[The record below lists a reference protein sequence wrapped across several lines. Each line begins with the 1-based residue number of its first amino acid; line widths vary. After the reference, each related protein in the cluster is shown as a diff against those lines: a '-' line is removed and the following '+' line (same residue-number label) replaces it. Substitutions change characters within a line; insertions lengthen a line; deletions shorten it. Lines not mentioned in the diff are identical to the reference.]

1 VARLVRVTRDNRAL
15 RLLGRDAGNLK
26 RLLVGLAL
34 VAWLLPS
41 GPVGAQAPEPVFG
54 DGPVPAE
61 PYTSWSLFLP
71 CNPEWLI
78 DKQAE
83 ALRKVFEAYRA
94 LARTTGPRHAAV
106 WFVKPVDGERG
117 SVAANPQNL
126 DVERSVLYCDR
137 FGLAAA
143 EGPHV
148 VVTIVHPDR
157 WRADAAGTPVAG
169 DPIVILSLAR
179 SAPDDITRLLTRLTD
194 QIRAERLS
202 QQALQSEQ
210 YWRGWVRVLETGC
223 HLLDTVKFTV
233 SAKFVS
239 VEKTGICR

>member
-1 VARLVRVTRDNRAL
+1 MR
-15 RLLGRDAGNLK
+15 

-34 VAWLLPS
+34 VACLLP
-41 GPVGAQAPEPVFG
+41 PVPAAAQAPEPVFG
-54 DGPVPAE
+54 DGPIPAE

-71 CNPEWLI
+71 CNPEWLV
-78 DKQAE
+78 DKRAD
-83 ALRKVFEAYRA
+83 ALRQVFEAYRA

-106 WFVKPVDGERG
+106 WFVKPVEGRRG
-117 SVAANPQNL
+117 NAAANPQRL
-126 DVERSVLYCDR
+126 DVERSVLYCNQ

-148 VVTIVHPDR
+148 VVTIVHPDH
-157 WRADAAGTPVAG
+157 WRPDAPGTPVAG
-169 DPIVILSLAR
+169 DPMVILALAR

-202 QQALQSEQ
+202 QHALQSEQ
-210 YWRGWVRVLETGC
+210 YWRGWVRVLEAGC

-239 VEKTGICR
+239 VEKTGVCR